1 MHGFSLAQWADEH
14 GREAYLSML
23 QTVAE
28 LVAAESL
35 RVHTRTVHVA
45 DLDAQTLRAA
55 LGSHRA
61 VQEGGA
67 VRERT
72 TIVFGDESAANEV
85 YFDLQAA
92 IRQLGG
98 AADEETG
105 NVHVAAAGGAPPPV
119 EPAGKGRPR
128 ASARWT
134 DAIEMLAE
142 LKLDQYAPQARAA
155 ATRPRLHTRARR
167 RPKRRIAARP
177 PADRRVTAPI
187 LRRSSRR
194 RR

>member
-155 ATRPRLHTRARR
+155 ATCPRLHARARR
-167 RPKRRIAARP
+167 RPKRATHRRAA
-177 PADRRVTAPI
+177 AG
-187 LRRSSRR
+187 
-194 RR
+194 